1 MTMMLVPFKV
11 MLRLVF
17 NIKYMLITPWFKI

>member
-1 MTMMLVPFKV
+1 MTMMLVPLKV
-11 MLRLVF
+11 MIRLMF

>member
-1 MTMMLVPFKV
+1 MLVPLKV
-11 MLRLVF
+11 MIRLMF